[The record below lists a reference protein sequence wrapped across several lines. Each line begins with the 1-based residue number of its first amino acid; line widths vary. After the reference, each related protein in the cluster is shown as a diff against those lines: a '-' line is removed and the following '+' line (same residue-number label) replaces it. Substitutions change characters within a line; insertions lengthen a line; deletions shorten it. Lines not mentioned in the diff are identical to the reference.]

1 MDNQD
6 FNRDLLDYL
15 YGEMTPNEKKE
26 FEQKLSE
33 SEILQN
39 ELRELTT
46 VREKLDS
53 LKDKEVM
60 EPFSTW
66 GKTRSFRRFNA
77 SQRRRMI
84 IFRPVTAVA
93 ASLVIL
99 MLVGYLTNFSISIN
113 SNGFQAG
120 FGNQVMSEN
129 QNYLSEADVQ
139 SLINQEVQR
148 SNKELLARLT
158 EAEEG
163 YSQKISMLETSL
175 KSIENKDKSAPI
187 TSEDLQNFFVNAENK
202 NAEIMKEYL
211 KLTSTQQQDYFRTM
225 LTQFNDF
232 YRQQREDDLTLI
244 QTSLL
249 EMQQNQS
256 AQKQETDQAIASL
269 FSTVNQRGN

>member
-6 FNRDLLDYL
+6 FNRELLDYL

-33 SEILQN
+33 SETLQN
-39 ELRELTT
+39 ELRELTA
-46 VREKLDS
+46 VREELDS

-66 GKTRSFRRFNA
+66 GKTRSSRWFNA
-77 SQRRRMI
+77 NQGRRMI

-120 FGNQVMSEN
+120 FGNQVVSEN

-139 SLINQEVQR
+139 SLVNQEVQR

-163 YSQKISMLETSL
+163 YSQKINMLETSL

-202 NAEIMKEYL
+202 NAEILKEYL